1 MKQNDTTPEEGAL
14 TTKKRAALKRE
25 TEAAA
30 ATTAATADADA
41 DAPPATDATETAAAP
56 ETAIVGDEGLDARI
70 ESALRAAS
78 DKKAHD
84 LVVLDLRPIATF
96 TDYFLIAS
104 GLNARQVQAIA
115 DEITERLKREGT
127 RAERIEGY
135 QTAEWVLVDYGDFIV
150 HIFEDKARRFYDLER
165 LWREGKRVALPADLQ
180 ADTAGAREGD
190 ADSSSLR
197 RES

>member
-1 MKQNDTTPEEGAL
+1 MKQNDTTPEESAL
-14 TTKKRAALKRE
+14 STKKRAALKKE
-25 TEAAA
+25 SDAGAATTHAEADATAAAAAA
-30 ATTAATADADA
+30 ATTAN
-41 DAPPATDATETAAAP
+41 
-56 ETAIVGDEGLDARI
+56 GEGLDARI

-84 LVVLDLRPIATF
+84 LVVLDLRPVATF

-104 GLNARQVQAIA
+104 GTNVRQVQAIA

-127 RAERIEGY
+127 RAARIEGY

-165 LWREGKRVALPADLQ
+165 LWREGVRVQLPADL
-180 ADTAGAREGD
+180 R
-190 ADSSSLR
+190 ADSGTATTGGGASRDELR
-197 RES
+197 NEP

>member
-1 MKQNDTTPEEGAL
+1 MKQNDTTPEENAL
-14 TTKKRAALKRE
+14 TTKKRAALKKE
-25 TEAAA
+25 TAGV
-30 ATTAATADADA
+30 ATTTPAEPGADAVA
-41 DAPPATDATETAAAP
+41 TAAAG
-56 ETAIVGDEGLDARI
+56 EEGLDARI
-70 ESALRAAS
+70 ESALHAAS

-84 LVVLDLRPIATF
+84 LIVLDLRPVATF

-104 GLNARQVQAIA
+104 GTNVRQVQAIA

-165 LWREGKRVALPADLQ
+165 LWREGKRVTLPAGLQ
-180 ADTAGAREGD
+180 PNAGAGGGD
-190 ADSSSLR
+190 GGAAGGSLR
-197 RES
+197 NES

>member
-14 TTKKRAALKRE
+14 TTKKRAALKKE
-25 TEAAA
+25 TDAAAAA
-30 ATTAATADADA
+30 ATATQGEPDAAVAVAA
-41 DAPPATDATETAAAP
+41 VATSA
-56 ETAIVGDEGLDARI
+56 GDEGLDARI
-70 ESALRAAS
+70 ESALRGAS

-96 TDYFLIAS
+96 TDYFMIAS
-104 GLNARQVQAIA
+104 GTNARQVQAIA

-135 QTAEWVLVDYGDFIV
+135 KTAEWVLVDYGDFIV

-165 LWREGKRVALPADLQ
+165 LWREGRRVPLPADLQ
-180 ADTAGAREGD
+180 ADAGARQEG
-190 ADSSSLR
+190 AGSSSSSSSLSD
-197 RES
+197 ES

>member
-1 MKQNDTTPEEGAL
+1 MKQNDTTPEENAL
-14 TTKKRAALKRE
+14 TTKKRAALKKE
-25 TEAAA
+25 TFDIATATATTTTEAGADAA
-30 ATTAATADADA
+30 AT
-41 DAPPATDATETAAAP
+41 AAAS
-56 ETAIVGDEGLDARI
+56 EEGLDARI
-70 ESALRAAS
+70 ESALHAAS

-84 LVVLDLRPIATF
+84 LVVLDLRPVATF

-104 GLNARQVQAIA
+104 GTNVRQVQAIA

-165 LWREGKRVALPADLQ
+165 LWREGVRVPLPAGLQ
-180 ADTAGAREGD
+180 SSAGGGD
-190 ADSSSLR
+190 GGGAAAGGSLR
-197 RES
+197 NES

>member
-14 TTKKRAALKRE
+14 TTKKRATLKKQ
-25 TEAAA
+25 
-30 ATTAATADADA
+30 
-41 DAPPATDATETAAAP
+41 TDAAAP
-56 ETAIVGDEGLDARI
+56 TTQAGAADAAVAATKRDEPLDARI
-70 ESALRAAS
+70 ESALHAAG

-84 LVVLDLRPIATF
+84 LVVLDLRPVATF

-104 GLNARQVQAIA
+104 GTNARQVQAIA

-135 QTAEWVLVDYGDFIV
+135 KTAEWVLVDYGDFIV

-165 LWREGKRVALPADLQ
+165 LWREGMRVPLPAGLQ
-180 ADTAGAREGD
+180 ADAGAGGGSGG
-190 ADSSSLR
+190 AGGSLR
-197 RES
+197 SES